1 MKLGLAEALCARLH
15 GRLAEDDDR
24 LRAQTTLTHACAQ
37 AGRFAEAEPLY
48 RDLLATRRRVVAQ
61 TTWRHSWS
69 PGTWAAYS
77 RNRDPPERQRA
88 ALGPEHED
96 TLRTAGNFAGALQN
110 QGKFSEA
117 ELLVRDTLAIQQ
129 RVLGEEHLDTLL
141 TAGILTSLL
150 TNTSQHAAAE
160 ALCRGTLAQAIRTLG
175 PDDPTS
181 LGLAFAIAAALGN

>member
-1 MKLGLAEALCARLH
+1 M
-15 GRLAEDDDR
+15 
-24 LRAQTTLTHACAQ
+24 
-37 AGRFAEAEPLY
+37 
-48 RDLLATRRRVVAQ
+48 
-61 TTWRHSWS
+61 
-69 PGTWAAYS
+69 
-77 RNRDPPERQRA
+77 
-88 ALGPEHED
+88 
-96 TLRTAGNFAGALQN
+96 
-110 QGKFSEA
+110 
-117 ELLVRDTLAIQQ
+117 VRDTLAIQQ